1 MRLSK
6 MQIDKLSSYI
16 GIAMQGGNAIIGS
29 DNLDG
34 YTKKLYLALVDK
46 AAGKTSKKVFAKLQ
60 ERGIEGHEIDGLDEV
75 IGKNIKIIAF
85 KNKGL
90 SEEIKKYL

>member
-1 MRLSK
+1 

-16 GIAMQGGNAIIGS
+16 GIAMQGGNAVIGS

-34 YTKKLYLALVDK
+34 YTKKLYLVLVDK
-46 AAGKTSKKVFAKLQ
+46 AAGKNSKKVFAKLQ
-60 ERGIEGHEIDGLDEV
+60 ERGIEGYEIDGLDEV

>member
-1 MRLSK
+1 
-6 MQIDKLSSYI
+6 MQNDKLSSYI
-16 GIAMQGGNAIIGS
+16 GIAMQGGYAVIGS

-34 YTKKLYLALVDK
+34 YDKKLYLVLVDEL
-46 AAGKTSKKVFAKLQ
+46 AGKSSKKVFMRLCEK
-60 ERGIEGHEIDGLDEV
+60 GIEGYEINGLDKI

>member
-1 MRLSK
+1 
-6 MQIDKLSSYI
+6 MQTTKLASYI

-34 YTKKLYLALVDK
+34 YNKKLYLVLVDK
-46 AAGKTSKKVFAKLQ
+46 QAGKTSKKVFAKLI
-60 ERGIEGHEIDGLDEV
+60 EKGIEGCEIENLDGLT
-75 IGKNIKIIAF
+75 GKNIKIIAF

>member
-1 MRLSK
+1 

-34 YTKKLYLALVDK
+34 YTKKLYLVLVDK

-60 ERGIEGHEIDGLDEV
+60 ERGIEGYEIDGLDEV
-75 IGKNIKIIAF
+75 IGKNIKIISF